1 MGQFGKELIESLGQA
16 VDNAHERKNS
26 GARVTTWQREKVQ
39 KGIAAADH
47 NDFASDEEVAHVRAK
62 FTVR

>member
-1 MGQFGKELIESLGQA
+1 MKESDRNTVEMGMLGQEGP
-16 VDNAHERKNS
+16 V
-26 GARVTTWQREKVQ
+26 QRRDWHHQKIR